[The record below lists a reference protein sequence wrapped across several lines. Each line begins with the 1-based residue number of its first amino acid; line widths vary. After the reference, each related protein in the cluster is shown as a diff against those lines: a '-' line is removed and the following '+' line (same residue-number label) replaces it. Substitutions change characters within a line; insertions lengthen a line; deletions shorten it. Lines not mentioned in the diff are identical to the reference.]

1 MILAELLKEWPC
13 ELECGSIRTEINGI
27 TDSASDVK
35 PGDIFVAR
43 KGKNFDGWDYKEL
56 AIQNG
61 AAAIVHSRYE
71 AKVNLQLPVIWV
83 PNCSTFLSYASKKL
97 YGAFDEKLTI
107 IAVTGTNGK
116 TTVTHFIGQ
125 LLQSLDIKVA
135 VLGTVGLFI
144 NGKKQT
150 VRLEPLTTPLAT
162 ELYRIC
168 AYCVGQGVTHLVM
181 EASSL
186 ALSEHRLDD
195 CNIDI
200 GVYLNVSRDHY
211 EEHGG
216 EKYYLAAKKRLCLFS
231 EQIIINIDDS
241 FCKQLQNEHPVVKSF
256 GKSLLADCSI
266 IHEQH
271 TADGMQLLIQDND
284 IPIDIA
290 IPFQGEYLQYNVLA
304 AITTLTELGFSLQ
317 EIAKHT
323 NKLTLPAGRMQEI
336 TNSLGFRIIID
347 FAHTPSALEALLS
360 ALRVQASKNLVVVFG
375 CGGDRDQGKR
385 IEMGEIADEYAD
397 YIWLTDDN
405 PRSESSSAILNAIV
419 KGIHM
424 KPYRMEPNRKKA
436 IHNAIKSCKQ
446 GDILVIAGKG
456 HEDGQIIAG
465 KIIPFSDEKVVKEIV
480 SLLEKKQNDD

>member
-13 ELECGSIRTEINGI
+13 ELESGSIRTEITGI
-27 TDSASDVK
+27 TDKASDVK

-43 KGKNFDGWDYKEL
+43 KGKKFDGWDYKDL

-61 AAAIVHSRYE
+61 AAAIVHNRFE
-71 AKVNLQLPVIWV
+71 VKINLPIPVIWV
-83 PNCSTFLSYASKKL
+83 PNCSTFLSHASKKL
-97 YGAFDEKLTI
+97 YGAYDEKLI
-107 IAVTGTNGK
+107 IVAVTGTNGK

-125 LLQSLDIKVA
+125 LLQSLKVKVA

-144 NGKKQT
+144 DGKKQT
-150 VRLEPLTTPLAT
+150 VKLEPLTTPLAT
-162 ELYRIC
+162 ELYRIF
-168 AYCVGQGVTHLVM
+168 AYCVSQGVTHLVM

-216 EKYYLAAKKRLCLFS
+216 EKYYLVAKRRLCLFS
-231 EQIIINIDDS
+231 EQIIVNIDDE
-241 FCKQLQNEHPVVKSF
+241 FCKQLRMEHPVVKSF

-266 IHEQH
+266 IHEQN
-271 TADGMQLLIQDND
+271 TEEGMQLLIQEND
-284 IPIDIA
+284 MPIDIM
-290 IPFQGEYLQYNVLA
+290 IPFKGEYLQYNVLA
-304 AITTLTELGFSLQ
+304 AITTLIELGFSLH

-323 NKLTLPAGRMQEI
+323 GKLKLPAGRMQEI
-336 TNSLGFRIIID
+336 PNSLGFRIIVD
-347 FAHTPSALEALLS
+347 YAHTPSALEALLS
-360 ALRVQASKNLVVVFG
+360 ALRLQATKNLVVLFG

-385 IEMGEIADEYAD
+385 VEMGEIVDEYAD
-397 YIWLTDDN
+397 FIFLTDDN
-405 PRSESSSAILNAIV
+405 PRGESSSAILNAIV
-419 KGIHM
+419 QGIHM

-436 IHNAIKSCKQ
+436 IENAINSCEK

-456 HEDGQIIAG
+456 HEEGQMIAG
-465 KIIPFSDEKVVKEIV
+465 QIIPFSDEKVIKEF
-480 SLLEKKQNDD
+480 LAKKDI

>member
-13 ELECGSIRTEINGI
+13 ELECGSIRTEIKGI
-27 TDSASDVK
+27 TDRASDVK

-43 KGKNFDGWDYKEL
+43 KGKKFDGWDYKEL

-61 AAAIVHSRYE
+61 AAAIVHNRYE
-71 AKVNLQLPVIWV
+71 AKANLQIPVIWV

-97 YGAFDEKLTI
+97 YGAYDEQLTI
-107 IAVTGTNGK
+107 VAVTGTNGK

-125 LLQSLDIKVA
+125 LLQSLHVNVA
-135 VLGTVGLFI
+135 VLGTVGVFI
-144 NGKKQT
+144 NGKKQA
-150 VRLEPLTTPLAT
+150 VKLEPLTTPLAT
-162 ELYRIC
+162 ELYKIC
-168 AYCVGQGVTHLVM
+168 AYCVSQGVTHLVM

-186 ALSEHRLDD
+186 ALSEHRLDN

-216 EKYYLAAKKRLCLFS
+216 EKYYLAAKRRLCLFS
-231 EQIIINIDDS
+231 EQIIVNIDDAY
-241 FCKQLQNEHPVVKSF
+241 CKQLRMEHPIVKTF

-266 IHEQH
+266 IHEQKIE
-271 TADGMQLLIQDND
+271 DGTQLLIQDHD
-284 IPIDIA
+284 IPIDVM

-304 AITTLTELGFSLQ
+304 AITTVTELGFSLQ
-317 EIAKHT
+317 EIAEHT
-323 NKLTLPAGRMQEI
+323 RKLTLPAGRMQEI
-336 TNSLGFRIIID
+336 ENTLGFRIIID
-347 FAHTPSALEALLS
+347 YAHTPSALEALLS
-360 ALRVQASKNLVVVFG
+360 ALRLQSSKKLVVVFG

-385 IEMGEIADEYAD
+385 IEMGEIADAYAD

-405 PRSESSSAILNAIV
+405 PRGESSSAILNSIV

-436 IHNAIKSCKQ
+436 IQNAINSCKQ
-446 GDILVIAGKG
+446 GDILIIAGKG
-456 HEDGQIIAG
+456 HEEGQIVAG
-465 KIIPFSDEKVVKEIV
+465 QIFPFSDEKVVKEIV
-480 SLLEKKQNDD
+480 TMLEKNQKS

>member
-13 ELECGSIRTEINGI
+13 ELECGSIRTEIKGI
-27 TDSASDVK
+27 TDRASDVK

-43 KGKNFDGWDYKEL
+43 KGKKFDGWNYIERAL
-56 AIQNG
+56 QNG
-61 AAAIVHSRYE
+61 AAAIVHNRYE
-71 AKVNLQLPVIWV
+71 AKVNLQIPVIWV

-97 YGAFDEKLTI
+97 YGAFDEQLTI

-116 TTVTHFIGQ
+116 TTVTHLIGQ
-125 LLQSLDIKVA
+125 LLQSLRVKVA

-144 NGKKQT
+144 NGKKQDIK
-150 VRLEPLTTPLAT
+150 LEPLTTPLAT
-162 ELYRIC
+162 ELYRVC
-168 AYCVGQGVTHLVM
+168 AYCVNQGVTHLVM

-216 EKYYLAAKKRLCLFS
+216 EKHYLAAKKRLCLFS
-231 EQIIINIDDS
+231 EQIIVNIDDD
-241 FCKQLQNEHPVVKSF
+241 FCKQLRMEHPIVKSF

-266 IHEQH
+266 IHEQNIEN
-271 TADGMQLLIQDND
+271 GMQLLVQDHD
-284 IPIDIA
+284 IPIDIV

-304 AITTLTELGFSLQ
+304 AITTLTELGFSLE

-323 NKLTLPAGRMQEI
+323 NNLKLPAGRMQEI
-336 TNSLGFRIIID
+336 PNNLGFRIIID
-347 FAHTPSALEALLS
+347 YAHTPSALEALLS
-360 ALRVQASKNLVVVFG
+360 ALRSQTTNQLVVVFG

-385 IEMGEIADEYAD
+385 IEMGEIADAYAD

-405 PRSESSSAILNAIV
+405 PRGESSSVILNSIV

-436 IHNAIKSCKQ
+436 IQNAVNSCKK

-456 HEDGQIIAG
+456 HEEGQIVAG
-465 KIIPFSDEKVVKEIV
+465 QIFPFSDEKVVKEILT
-480 SLLEKKQNDD
+480 LLEKDKNSL